1 MNKSWSERSGRKT
14 LYASRNID
22 SEIDRLERVLAGE
35 GADSMF
41 ARTYWRA
48 RVIEVRGTPGL
59 IAGQLERLER
69 LLGRFA
75 EA

>member
-1 MNKSWSERSGRKT
+1 MNTRWSERSGRKT
-14 LYASRNID
+14 LYVPRSID
-22 SEIDRLERVLAGE
+22 SEIDRLERVLTGE

-59 IAGQLERLER
+59 IPIQLERLER

-75 EA
+75 DG